1 MEKEESNMTA
11 YRLMVNKPVK
21 MEITGKFVAPSEDW
35 KHMNRILFDYELVV
49 VTKGTLYMSNGEQQF
64 AISHGQ
70 YLLLPPLSPQSGYKS
85 SDCSF
90 YWLHFS
96 TEHAVQELNLA
107 TSYLVIESDT
117 NINTDSVTDTNFS
130 TDSHTEADI
139 DTETEGSAGELMGS
153 VTPTET
159 GEIVIPQYDKLV
171 SVEKMIVLMKQLQD
185 CVREYNEPTL
195 NNYMTTTILCELSNQ
210 VSAQSKE
217 RNYRN
222 LRKQDQLYND
232 IVDYIKWSRSEPLKV
247 SQVANHFNYNEKYL
261 SHLFRQK
268 SGITLKQYMLEQK
281 MELAKFLLTDTNQNI
296 NEIAAQLGY
305 KDSHNFMKSFK
316 KIVGLTPTKFRNA
329 YAKRLLF
336 YE

>member
-1 MEKEESNMTA
+1 
-11 YRLMVNKPVK
+11 MVNKPVK

-64 AISHGQ
+64 AVSHGQ
-70 YLLLPPLSPQSGYKS
+70 YLLLPPLSPQYGYKS

-96 TEHAVQELNLA
+96 TEHAVQILSLA
-107 TSYLVIESDT
+107 TSHLDIESDT
-117 NINTDSVTDTNFS
+117 DT
-130 TDSHTEADI
+130 
-139 DTETEGSAGELMGS
+139 GVSAGEFIGS
-153 VTPTET
+153 GWPTEK
-159 GEIVIPQYDKLV
+159 GEIVIPQYGKLV

-232 IVDYIKWSRSEPLKV
+232 IVDYIEWSRSEPLKV

-316 KIVGLTPTKFRNA
+316 KIVGLTPTEFRNA
-329 YAKRLLF
+329 YSKRLLF

>member
-1 MEKEESNMTA
+1 MGKEESNMTA

-70 YLLLPPLSPQSGYKS
+70 YLLLPPLSPQYGYKS

-96 TEHAVQELNLA
+96 TEHAVQGLSLG
-107 TSYLVIESDT
+107 TSQL
-117 NINTDSVTDTNFS
+117 
-130 TDSHTEADI
+130 
-139 DTETEGSAGELMGS
+139 DTEVKSGTAVGSA
-153 VTPTET
+153 TPTET
-159 GEIVIPQYDKLV
+159 GEIVIPQYGKLV
-171 SVEKMIVLMKQLQD
+171 SVEKLIVLMKQLQD

-195 NNYMTTTILCELSNQ
+195 NNYMATTILCELSNQ
-210 VSAQSKE
+210 VRTQSKE
-217 RNYRN
+217 RNHRN

-247 SQVANHFNYNEKYL
+247 SQIASHFSYNEKYL

-316 KIVGLTPTKFRNA
+316 KIVGLTPTEFRNA

>member
-1 MEKEESNMTA
+1 MTA
-11 YRLMVNKPVK
+11 YRIMVGKPVK

-35 KHMNRILFDYELVV
+35 RHMYRILFDYELVV

-70 YLLLPPLSPQSGYKS
+70 YLLLPPLSPQYGYKS

-96 TEHAVQELNLA
+96 TEHAVQAMTLSLS
-107 TSYLVIESDT
+107 TSTS
-117 NINTDSVTDTNFS
+117 NINRTGDTS
-130 TDSHTEADI
+130 TLSHAH
-139 DTETEGSAGELMGS
+139 AR
-153 VTPTET
+153 
-159 GEIVIPQYDKLV
+159 EIVIPQYGKLT

-185 CVREYNEPTL
+185 CVREYNEQTL
-195 NNYMTTTILCELSNQ
+195 NDYMTTTILCELNNQ
-210 VSAQSKE
+210 VWAQSKE
-217 RNYRN
+217 HHHRNQ
-222 LRKQDQLYND
+222 RKQDQLYND

-247 SQVANHFNYNEKYL
+247 SQIANHFNYNEKYL
-261 SHLFRQK
+261 SQLFRQK

-305 KDSHNFMKSFK
+305 TDSHNFMKSFK

>member
-1 MEKEESNMTA
+1 MEEEEGDMTA

-21 MEITGKFVAPSEDW
+21 MEITGKFVAPSKDW
-35 KHMNRILFDYELVV
+35 MHMNRILFDYELVV

-64 AISHGQ
+64 SVSHGE
-70 YLLLPPLSPQSGYKS
+70 YLLLPPLSPQYGYKS

-96 TEHAVQELNLA
+96 TEHAVQGLRLDTNHLD
-107 TSYLVIESDT
+107 TESDT
-117 NINTDSVTDTNFS
+117 ANPDSDTKTDFS
-130 TDSHTEADI
+130 NDSHTEADI
-139 DTETEGSAGELMGS
+139 NIDTFIGSAMPPGKD
-153 VTPTET
+153 
-159 GEIVIPQYDKLV
+159 EIVIPQYGKLT
-171 SVEKMIVLMKQLQD
+171 SVEKLIVLMKQLQD
-185 CVREYNEPTL
+185 CVREYNDQTL

-210 VSAQSKE
+210 ARTQSME
-217 RNYRN
+217 HNHRN

-281 MELAKFLLTDTNQNI
+281 MELAKFLLTDSNQNI
-296 NEIAAQLGY
+296 NEIASQLGY

-316 KIVGLTPTKFRNA
+316 KIVGLTPTEFRNA

>member
-1 MEKEESNMTA
+1 MTA

-64 AISHGQ
+64 AINHGQ
-70 YLLLPPLSPQSGYKS
+70 YLLLPPLSPQFGYKS

-96 TEHAVQELNLA
+96 TEHAVQVLRLDSSHFY
-107 TSYLVIESDT
+107 TESDT
-117 NINTDSVTDTNFS
+117 RTSS
-130 TDSHTEADI
+130 DI
-139 DTETEGSAGELMGS
+139 HID
-153 VTPTET
+153 
-159 GEIVIPQYDKLV
+159 IPQYGKLV

-232 IVDYIKWSRSEPLKV
+232 IVDYIKLSRSEPLKV

-261 SHLFRQK
+261 SQLFRQK

-305 KDSHNFMKSFK
+305 TDSHNFMKSFK
-316 KIVGLTPTKFRNA
+316 KIVGLTPTEFRNA

>member
-1 MEKEESNMTA
+1 MTA
-11 YRLMVNKPVK
+11 YRIMVSKPVK

-64 AISHGQ
+64 LVSHGE
-70 YLLLPPLSPQSGYKS
+70 YLLLPPLSPQYGYKS

-96 TEHAVQELNLA
+96 TEHGVQAINLS
-107 TSYLVIESDT
+107 TSTSNIKLTGDT
-117 NINTDSVTDTNFS
+117 SAL
-130 TDSHTEADI
+130 SHAD
-139 DTETEGSAGELMGS
+139 A
-153 VTPTET
+153 
-159 GEIVIPQYDKLV
+159 GEIVIPQYGKLA

-185 CVREYNEPTL
+185 CVREYNEQTL
-195 NNYMTTTILCELSNQ
+195 NDYMTTTILCELNNQ
-210 VSAQSKE
+210 VWALSKE
-217 RNYRN
+217 HNQRSQ
-222 LRKQDQLYND
+222 RKQDQLYND

-247 SQVANHFNYNEKYL
+247 SQIAQHFNYNEKYL
-261 SHLFRQK
+261 SQLFRQK

-305 KDSHNFMKSFK
+305 TDSHNFMKSFK
-316 KIVGLTPTKFRNA
+316 KIVGLTPTEFRNA